1 MIKLTTTVPKRKDL
15 LSKRAKTENVSVKR
29 LKQIKPLSPIL
40 DALTGYKKEIHLDP
54 KTTLMIICTAQFFEN
69 ELITRPTS
77 LFLKRFTRK
86 TKKPELCMYVIVELI
101 LNQHQIENMF

>member
-40 DALTGYKKEIHLDP
+40 DALTGYKKDP
-54 KTTLMIICTAQFFEN
+54 FGSKDYSDDYLHCT
-69 ELITRPTS
+69 
-77 LFLKRFTRK
+77 
-86 TKKPELCMYVIVELI
+86 I
-101 LNQHQIENMF
+101 L